1 MRKYLE
7 HMTRAIPK
15 IIQLGQM
22 DEVVEHP
29 YALDFYGYYE
39 ARGFRK
45 FWHRFKLLIKL
56 AKHGN

>member
-1 MRKYLE
+1 MRNYIKQ
-7 HMTRAIPK
+7 MTKAIPN

-22 DEVVEHP
+22 DEMVEHP
-29 YALDFYGYYE
+29 YSLDFYGYYE